1 MTYILAMTLYPQ
13 WQIRLQEEVDRV
25 CGDRMPEPKDS
36 PKMPVLRAV
45 IKAVQGLDGIWNGL
59 SMELHMESTGIGIS
73 SDSMDFQLHLE
84 NPWNPWIVGA
94 PWIVH
99 GAPWIIAKYA
109 KQLTLVGI
117 VTLKIL
123 QVWLLN

>member
-1 MTYILAMTLYPQ
+1 MPCITYKTV
-13 WQIRLQEEVDRV
+13 ESVS
-25 CGDRMPEPKDS
+25 RMH
-36 PKMPVLRAV
+36 
-45 IKAVQGLDGIWNGL
+45 AVQGLDGIWNGL
-59 SMELHMESTGIGIS
+59 SMELHVESTGVGIS
-73 SDSMDFQLHLE
+73 SDSMDFQLPLE

-123 QVWLLN
+123 QVWLFN

>member
-1 MTYILAMTLYPQ
+1 
-13 WQIRLQEEVDRV
+13 
-25 CGDRMPEPKDS
+25 
-36 PKMPVLRAV
+36 
-45 IKAVQGLDGIWNGL
+45 VQGLDGIWNGL
-59 SMELHMESTGIGIS
+59 SMELHMESTGVGIS

-84 NPWNPWIVGA
+84 NPWNPWIV
-94 PWIVH
+94 

>member
-1 MTYILAMTLYPQ
+1 
-13 WQIRLQEEVDRV
+13 
-25 CGDRMPEPKDS
+25 
-36 PKMPVLRAV
+36 V
-45 IKAVQGLDGIWNGL
+45 IEAVQGLDGIWNGL
-59 SMELHMESTGIGIS
+59 SMELHMESTGVGIS